1 MRGLLVALA
10 LGLGSGASAQQAM
23 PQPQVGIPQ
32 SAVVVLDR
40 DALYQNSRF
49 GQRVAR
55 DIEAASDEL
64 SQENRA
70 IEAALEAEEQA
81 LTARRANETPDA
93 FRQLAAAFDSR
104 VNEIRAT
111 QDAKARAIT
120 QQNERAQA
128 IFFEQANPVLVD
140 LARETGALVI
150 LDRRFV
156 LASSDQV
163 DITALAAERVDA
175 VLGEGEQVETAPPQP
190 RPVPDAPAVPEE
202 VPAPD
207 AAPAPDD

>member
-190 RPVPDAPAVPEE
+190 RPVPDAPDVPEE

>member
-93 FRQLAAAFDSR
+93 FRQLAAAFDTR

-202 VPAPD
+202 SPAPD
-207 AAPAPDD
+207 VAPAPDD